1 MNNEIVIALIQSTP
15 VALVILTLIF
25 FKDLRVLMRN
35 GSIHSVSIAG
45 NSIQL
50 DYADTKKTINYFIDS
65 MNKVIK
71 IDEWNK
77 FSKIVSGV
85 ENGNIVLVSSIFNE
99 PYERENKRFKDMRGK
114 LRALRGFGLIE
125 PQKKGKWEND
135 SVISLTDFGKY
146 ISKHKEFQK
155 ILTTSKKLHMA

>member
-15 VALVILTLIF
+15 VALVLLAFIF
-25 FKDLRVLMRN
+25 SKDLRVLMRN

-50 DYADTKKTINYFIDS
+50 DYADTKKTINYFINA
-65 MNKVIK
+65 MNEVIK

-85 ENGNIVLVSSIFNE
+85 GNGNIVLVSSIFDE
-99 PYERENKRFKDMRGK
+99 PYERENKNFKVMRGK

-125 PQKKGKWEND
+125 PQIKGKWKND
-135 SVISLTDFGKY
+135 SAISLTKFGKY
-146 ISKHKEFQK
+146 FSKHKEFQK
-155 ILTTSKKLHMA
+155 ILTASKKL